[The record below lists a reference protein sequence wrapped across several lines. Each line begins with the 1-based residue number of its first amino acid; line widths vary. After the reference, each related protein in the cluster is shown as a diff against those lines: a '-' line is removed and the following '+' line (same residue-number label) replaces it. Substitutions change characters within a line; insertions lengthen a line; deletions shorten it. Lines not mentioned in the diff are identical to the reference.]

1 MLFGDS
7 LSGLTESKWRFL
19 RSKKKKRDRERNPK
33 KENAYLKHTEAKP
46 FDLKNTAR
54 LIGASFKF
62 QQTGREGFEV
72 QAE

>member
-1 MLFGDS
+1 M
-7 LSGLTESKWRFL
+7 
-19 RSKKKKRDRERNPK
+19 SKKKKSKEKKNPK
-33 KENAYLKHTEAKP
+33 KEIAYLKHTEAKP
-46 FDLKNTAR
+46 FDLKNTVR